1 METKVK
7 PQEYVAPSSPDGK
20 ALEGL
25 EAENPL
31 LPTANTTSSQ
41 WRQIGA
47 EISSF
52 LAQLPRHIA
61 RFFQAYK
68 LPIIS
73 VALILAVIV
82 ALRVVLAVI
91 DTLNGVPLLA
101 PTFELIGISY
111 VTWLIFRYLLKAANR
126 QELADKIQNF
136 KEQILGENPS
146 ETMS

>member
-1 METKVK
+1 METKVQ

-25 EAENPL
+25 EAENLPML
-31 LPTANTTSSQ
+31 LTANTTSSQ

-47 EISSF
+47 ETSSF
-52 LAQLPRHIA
+52 LAQLPRYIA

-68 LPIIS
+68 LSIIS

-91 DTLNGVPLLA
+91 DTLNGVP
-101 PTFELIGISY
+101 Y
-111 VTWLIFRYLLKAANR
+111 
-126 QELADKIQNF
+126 F